1 MAAAAHCLACEV
13 SLRDGGEAHHF
24 PVPRVD
30 GGTSTVPLC
39 RGCHDKV
46 DRFRMESWG
55 GTELLTAV
63 MGLVEKATPSERCFL
78 LKMVSL
84 DAHREATHNA
94 G

>member
-1 MAAAAHCLACEV
+1 
-13 SLRDGGEAHHF
+13 
-24 PVPRVD
+24 
-30 GGTSTVPLC
+30 
-39 RGCHDKV
+39 
-46 DRFRMESWG
+46 MESWG

>member
-1 MAAAAHCLACEV
+1 M
-13 SLRDGGEAHHF
+13 
-24 PVPRVD
+24 
-30 GGTSTVPLC
+30 TVPLC
-39 RGCHDKV
+39 HGCHDKV
-46 DRFRMESWG
+46 DRFAIESWG